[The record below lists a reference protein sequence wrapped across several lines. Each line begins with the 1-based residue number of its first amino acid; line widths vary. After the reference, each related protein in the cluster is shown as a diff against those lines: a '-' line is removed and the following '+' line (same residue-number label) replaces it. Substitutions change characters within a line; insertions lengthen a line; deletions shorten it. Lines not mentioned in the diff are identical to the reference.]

1 MHTFHMGLQDSFLT
15 ELLLTKFTLKRHGVL
30 QLVSVQIC
38 LPFVLLATNI
48 TGQCSLPVD
57 GELVP
62 HQAGLLPRAVG
73 TLITLELDALVNSIS
88 VDA

>member
-1 MHTFHMGLQDSFLT
+1 MHTFLVGLQDSFLT
-15 ELLLTKFTLKRHGVL
+15 ELLLTHITLKRPGVL
-30 QLVSVQIC
+30 QLVSVQIR

-57 GELVP
+57 GELVS

-73 TLITLELDALVNSIS
+73 TLTALELDALVNCIC